1 MEEIKSNEQLSK
13 KEQRQLRRQEKN
25 DEQGLSRRK
34 KKMKKS
40 LKWSI
45 GILVAVGAIYGLVIL
60 SRQDGGVKQPIGE
73 SFPSQGREHIAVGAS
88 HEAYN
93 SNPPTSG
100 PHYEQPSRWGVS
112 QAELPDEQL
121 IHNVEPRAKNDAPI
135 VLASWERLL
144 KLEKFDEQIILDF
157 IKSNK
162 NRSPEPFAQ

>member
-45 GILVAVGAIYGLVIL
+45 GILVAVGA
-60 SRQDGGVKQPIGE
+60 
-73 SFPSQGREHIAVGAS
+73 S

-121 IHNVEPRAKNDAPI
+121 IHN
-135 VLASWERLL
+135 
-144 KLEKFDEQIILDF
+144 LEHGGIWI
-157 IKSNK
+157 SYVG
-162 NRSPEPFAQ
+162 